1 MWNEWE
7 MSEMV
12 NTVPTKN
19 LAESTDRRTGHVL
32 LPVSVLLAG
41 LFMAALAA
49 WYTNAN
55 VMKTE
60 KREFD
65 FVCMEVQDRIAARIN
80 AHEQIL
86 LSAAAFLEGSDG
98 VTRQKWKLYSAHQKM
113 DQHLPGIQ
121 GLGFALLIPREKLAQ
136 HIQDV
141 RAEGFPEYQVRP
153 EGDRELYSS
162 IVYLEPFE
170 GRNLRAF
177 GYDMLSEPVRQ
188 VAMERARDQD
198 EASLSG
204 KVRLVQETDQDVQA
218 GTLMYVP
225 VYGRGMLTDTVD
237 QRRAAIRGWVYSPY
251 RMADLMCGILGK
263 SDLLFAHP
271 VHLYIFDGESA
282 TPGALLY
289 DSQPAAA
296 RSAGA
301 STRLNFQWR
310 VVVAGRPWTLNC
322 TMNDSPIARMVWLV
336 LVGGMLISLSLAGF
350 VSQQLN
356 TRFQSID

>member
-1 MWNEWE
+1 

-12 NTVPTKN
+12 RTVSTKN
-19 LAESTDRRTGHVL
+19 QTEPTDSRTGHVL
-32 LPVSVLLAG
+32 LQVSVLLAG
-41 LFMAALAA
+41 MIASAMAA

-55 VMKTE
+55 VEKAE

-65 FVCMEVQDRIAARIN
+65 FICSEIQDKITARLN

-86 LSAAAFLEGSDG
+86 LSAAAFFEDSDG
-98 VTRQKWKLYSAHQKM
+98 VTRQEWKRYSAHQKI

-121 GLGFALLIPREKLAQ
+121 GLGFAFLIPREKLAQ
-136 HIQDV
+136 HIQEV

-153 EGDRELYSS
+153 EGDRELYTS

-177 GYDMLSEPVRQ
+177 GYDMLSEPVRRA
-188 VAMERARDQD
+188 AMERARDQD

-204 KVRLVQETDQDVQA
+204 KVRLVQETDEDIQA

-225 VYGRGMLTDTVD
+225 VYGQEMPTDTVD

-251 RMADLMCGILGK
+251 RMTDLMHGILGK
-263 SDLLFAHP
+263 ADLLFARP
-271 VHLYIFDGESA
+271 IHLKIFDDESSSPA
-282 TPGALLY
+282 ALLY

-296 RSAGA
+296 PRLVGDA
-301 STRLNFQWR
+301 TRLDFQWR
-310 VVVAGRPWTLNC
+310 VVVSGRPWTLSC
-322 TMNDSPIARMVWLV
+322 TTHDSPIASIVWLV
-336 LVGGMLISLSLAGF
+336 LGGGMLLSLSLVGF
-350 VSQQLN
+350 VSHQLD
-356 TRFQSID
+356 TLPKTSD